1 MMKTKIKEK
10 EMEEEESDLKE
21 DIKTIQVMKTII
33 KIFLMIL

>member
-1 MMKTKIKEK
+1 ME
-10 EMEEEESDLKE
+10 EEEESDLKE